1 MAPRPGKLIKTKGA
15 RGQNPRPRSS
25 FGFASDAI
33 EVRGPV
39 SLDGVVL
46 KIALDAE
53 RLRKVEPATL
63 RIFCFDATS
72 GEWQL
77 VPRSGARA
85 QAGYAWAHLQ
95 TAGTLHRN
103 RTAGWRQCARHGAV
117 DSCADAAAACGC

>member
-1 MAPRPGKLIKTKGA
+1 MIPRPGKLIKTKGA

-85 QAGYAWAHLQ
+85 GWLCVGAPA

-117 DSCADAAAACGC
+117 DSCADAA